1 MERTNLEEKTDEE
14 LRIGYLSLVNSDDA
28 WFSGKNDR
36 AEKIKEELD
45 RRGVAIY
52 KRSTDA

>member
-1 MERTNLEEKTDEE
+1 MEANIYEGRADEE
-14 LRIGYLSLVNSDDA
+14 LRIDYLSLVNSDDA

-52 KRSTDA
+52 KRSTDD

>member
-52 KRSTDA
+52 KRSTDV